1 MKVTI
6 YGMHKCINCRETIGL
21 FDSKKIH
28 YDFIEITDSTTT
40 MKEFLKYRDNEDLF
54 IEVKK
59 ENKIGIP
66 FFVFEDGFKT
76 LDTDTALSH
85 IINN

>member
-21 FDSKKIH
+21 FDSKEIS

-40 MKEFLKYRDNEDLF
+40 MKEFLKYRDNEKLF
-54 IEVKK
+54 KEVKK

-76 LDTDTALSH
+76 LDIDKA
-85 IINN
+85 INVIENN